1 MYRKKLGVKVMTVIA
16 TASLVAG
23 NISAVAATAN
33 SLEPAVEAG
42 VEEDSEETS
51 EEETEEVAEEETEE
65 ETEETTEEETEE
77 TTEEETE
84 ETTEEKTEETTE
96 EKTEEETEEETEEVT
111 EEETEE
117 VTEEETEEVTE
128 EETEEV
134 TEEETE
140 ETTEEETEEAVENTD
155 VNVVVKPNRAPAA
168 NVELLVD
175 EEEEIVSGELMVKV
189 VFVDEEGNNL
199 GGGDTFVTVEDNYF
213 DYAELEEMAP
223 EGYELP
229 DGQCEYVADEAIEVV
244 CTELQEAVSGELMVK
259 VVFVDEE
266 GNNLGG
272 GDTFVTVED
281 NYFDYADLEEM
292 APEGYQLPDGQ
303 CEYVADEAIEV
314 VCEKMAGATVIN
326 VVFVDSQ
333 GNNLGGGDC
342 FVDEDGDGIFNYNEL
357 ESIVPDGYK
366 LAETGDAFV
375 SNFAESGTEIKVIR
389 DGSAVINV
397 VFVDSQ
403 GNNLGGGD
411 CFVDEDGDGI
421 FNYSEL
427 ESIVP
432 DGYKLAETG
441 DAFVSEFAESGT
453 EIKVIRDGSAVI
465 NVVFVDSQGNNL
477 GGGDCFVDEDGDGI
491 FNYNELESIIP
502 EGYKLQVTG
511 DAFVSDFAEPGT
523 EIILLRDGAAI
534 INVVF
539 EDSQGNNLGGG
550 DCFVDADGDGIFNY
564 SELDEIIPEGYKLA
578 VTGDAFV
585 SDFAE
590 DGTVLRVV
598 RDGAAIINVVFVD
611 SQGNNL
617 GGGDYFVDEDGDGIF
632 NYSELILPEGYK
644 LKVTGDAFVSDFAE
658 PGTEITLLRDG
669 AAIIHVVFVDKDGN
683 NLGGGDYFVDEDGDG
698 IFNFSELLLPEGYE
712 LIVTGDAFVNDYLD
726 ATITLNK
733 IGGETPE
740 PEPETQT
747 VTVSYVDQETNKTV
761 GTAILTVDAEAT
773 EIDPSGLKVPE
784 GYELVSTEAVAIVN
798 NAATVYVKS
807 TSTTTPEEPD
817 DPNEPDEP
825 ETEYAD
831 AVLNI
836 HYINR
841 STNVEVGHQTLKAN
855 GEVGEEATFNEGA
868 LTLPNRYRLA
878 DGFETVTVAYGN
890 TMDVN
895 VLVYRM
901 ASSSGG
907 GSGSS
912 GGGSGAVSTTALTNG
927 QWILDNVGWWYQ
939 YTNGSYA
946 QNGWY
951 SLEWQGNTDWYY
963 FDANGYLVS
972 GWLDNNGNRYFLH
985 DVHDGTFGRMYK
997 GWNRIVD
1004 QWYYFND
1011 TAEGTEGALVPDA
1024 QVPAE
1029 LLNQ

>member
-84 ETTEEKTEETTE
+84 ETTEEETEETTEEKTEETTE
-96 EKTEEETEEETEEVT
+96 EKTEEETEEETEEVTEEETEEVTEEETEEATEEETEETTEEETEEVT

-564 SELDEIIPEGYKLA
+564 SEL
-578 VTGDAFV
+578 
-585 SDFAE
+585 
-590 DGTVLRVV
+590 
-598 RDGAAIINVVFVD
+598 
-611 SQGNNL
+611 
-617 GGGDYFVDEDGDGIF
+617 
-632 NYSELILPEGYK
+632 ILPEGYK